1 MDYQP
6 MNHYRRFLVISLGTG
21 SPKLKLY
28 DADMAAKWGT
38 LGWLI
43 HGDTTPLVDVFM
55 QASGDMVDFHLSAV
69 FRALRS
75 EENYLRIQVSLHESL
90 IFFSYIGFDSFE

>member
-1 MDYQP
+1 
-6 MNHYRRFLVISLGTG
+6 
-21 SPKLKLY
+21 
-28 DADMAAKWGT
+28 MAAKWGT

-43 HGDTTPLVDVFM
+43 HGDSTPLVDVFM